1 MSMISAT
8 GQVGNSQYLP
18 GYIAIAITGEH
29 RKHGD
34 TAAASRGAMQSQ
46 ADGIFQKVST
56 TGLQKKLMDS
66 VRAMKSQLQIPLGNN
81 YPEACY
87 N

>member
-34 TAAASRGAMQSQ
+34 TAAASWGAITGGWHFPKSVN
-46 ADGIFQKVST
+46 DGFA
-56 TGLQKKLMDS
+56 KKLMDS